1 MRQLRVLFI
10 HGLESSPQ
18 GTKARVLA
26 EAFDARTPAMDTG
39 DFEACVR
46 LQAEEISRFSPDVV
60 VGSSF
65 GGAVAVAL
73 LQRGLWRGP
82 TLLLAQAAVEQGLA
96 PTLPKGRRV
105 WLVHGTRDDLVPM
118 ANSRMLARTGTPRL
132 VRWIEVDDDHRL
144 TELVSSGGLVSTVQE
159 LAAEDGVGAPGAGE
173 AVRRFVSNFL
183 ADPALWPIVFVVVVH
198 IALLGAVVLLF
209 AARSRSPFA
218 FLVLALLVA
227 SSVQAVLGARRRG
240 AGGRAT
246 LWLAGLWALSVA
258 AAVFGSRYGVL

>member
-1 MRQLRVLFI
+1 MRRLRVLFI

-18 GTKARVLA
+18 GAKARVLA
-26 EAFDARTPAMDTG
+26 EAFDARTPAMDTRN
-39 DFEACVR
+39 FEACVSQ
-46 LQAEEISRFSPDVV
+46 QAEEIERFAPDVV

-82 TLLLAQAAVEQGLA
+82 TLLLAQAAASQGLA
-96 PTLPKGRRV
+96 PTLPKGRRI
-105 WLVHGTRDDLVPM
+105 WLVHGARDDLVPVET
-118 ANSRMLARTGTPRL
+118 SRRLARTGSPRL

-144 TELVSSGGLVSTVQE
+144 TELVSSGRLTKTVEE
-159 LAAEDGVGAPGAGE
+159 LAAEAGVAEPSAADGL
-173 AVRRFVSNFL
+173 RRFVTNFL
-183 ADPALWPIVFVVVVH
+183 ADQALWPIVFVIVVH

-209 AARSRSPFA
+209 AARSRSPVA

-240 AGGRAT
+240 SGGRT
-246 LWLAGLWALSVA
+246 LLWLASLWALSVA
-258 AAVFGSRYGVL
+258 AAVFGARYGVL